1 MVTVDE
7 SRQDNR
13 HLRGDTTREAF
24 VRLRTDR
31 DAGLALPRLILP
43 SLQVNVL
50 GGRAPAAEENG
61 FSYLKIPFDT
71 SIPALLAG
79 KGG

>member
-1 MVTVDE
+1 VTVED
-7 SRQDNR
+7 SRRNNR
-13 HLRGDTTREAF
+13 HLREDTAREAF
-24 VRLRTDR
+24 VRLRTER

-50 GGRAPAAEENG
+50 GGRAPAPEENG

-79 KGG
+79 KDG